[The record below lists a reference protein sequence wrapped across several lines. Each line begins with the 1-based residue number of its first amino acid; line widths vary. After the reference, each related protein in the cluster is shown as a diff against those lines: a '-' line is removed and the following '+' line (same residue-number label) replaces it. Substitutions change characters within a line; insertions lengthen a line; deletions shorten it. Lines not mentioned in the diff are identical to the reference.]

1 MRVQS
6 WQIVY
11 GQAHRYRLPQPCS
24 LAFVPYCISGGS
36 RFTVA
41 TREAHMT
48 FGSLHRTNE
57 NLVGYEALIQEYLKV
72 GPL

>member
-1 MRVQS
+1 
-6 WQIVY
+6 
-11 GQAHRYRLPQPCS
+11 
-24 LAFVPYCISGGS
+24 
-36 RFTVA
+36 
-41 TREAHMT
+41 MT